1 MLTAII
7 MAGGSGERFWP
18 LSTSERPKQLLKI
31 FSDKT
36 MIRETVDRILPIIEA
51 ENIFI
56 ATNIIQAKEIE
67 KELSDIPREN
77 LIIEPAFKDTAAA
90 IGYSSLIIENRFKN
104 RLKDGEK
111 LEIVVLASDHLIKE
125 EEEFRKV
132 ILIAAKEATEN
143 GMIVTLGIKPDK
155 PETGYGYIEVKDDEI
170 ELNSIC
176 KVKRFREK
184 PSQELA
190 ESYLASGKYLW
201 NSGMFIFTTDTIFKN
216 FEVLMEEHSTI
227 FKEMKR
233 EFKENLTG
241 EELSSKVKKYF
252 DKFEKISID
261 FGIMEYSKNIRVIP
275 VDIGWNDIGSFNA
288 FDEIFEKD
296 ENGNVVR
303 GKEIRE
309 LDSKNN
315 IVISDDLNISLLG
328 IENLVIVKKDKELL
342 ITKKTKIQDI
352 YDESKQNYGAPKIT
366 KELCKSGEI
375 ISERTVG
382 KYYRLWCSMH
392 SNDMQTKWIQN

>member
-18 LSTSERPKQLLKI
+18 LSTPERPKQLLKI

-67 KELSDIPREN
+67 KELSDIPKEN
-77 LIIEPAFKDTAAA
+77 IIIEPAFKDTAAA

-111 LEIVVLASDHLIKE
+111 LEVVVLASDHLIKE

-132 ILIAAKEATEN
+132 ILIAAKEAKEN

-155 PETGYGYIEVKDDEI
+155 PETGYGYIEVKYDEI
-170 ELNSIC
+170 ELNSIY

-190 ESYLASGKYLW
+190 ESYLSSGKYLW
-201 NSGMFIFTTDTIFKN
+201 NSGMFIFTIDTIFKN
-216 FEVLMEEHSTI
+216 FEVLMEEHST
-227 FKEMKR
+227 

-241 EELSSKVKKYF
+241 EELSNKVKRYF

-342 ITKKTKIQDI
+342 ISKKNKTQEIKKIL
-352 YDESKQNYGAPKIT
+352 N
-366 KELCKSGEI
+366 
-375 ISERTVG
+375 R
-382 KYYRLWCSMH
+382 
-392 SNDMQTKWIQN
+392 

>member
-18 LSTSERPKQLLKI
+18 LSTPERPKQLLKI

-67 KELSDIPREN
+67 KELSDIPKEN
-77 LIIEPAFKDTAAA
+77 IIIEPAFKDTAAA

-111 LEIVVLASDHLIKE
+111 LEVVVLASDHLIKE

-132 ILIAAKEATEN
+132 ILIASKEAKEN

-216 FEVLMEEHSTI
+216 FEVLMEEHSSV
-227 FKEMKR
+227 FKEIEK

-241 EELSSKVKKYF
+241 EELSNKVKKYF

-309 LDSKNN
+309 LDSRNN

-328 IENLVIVKKDKELL
+328 IENLVIVKDKNNLL
-342 ITKKTKIQDI
+342 ISKKNRVQDI
-352 YDESKQNYGAPKIT
+352 KKIL
-366 KELCKSGEI
+366 KLRKGI
-375 ISERTVG
+375 
-382 KYYRLWCSMH
+382 L
-392 SNDMQTKWIQN
+392 

>member
-1 MLTAII
+1 MLTAVI

-18 LSTSERPKQLLKI
+18 LSTPERPKQLLKI

-67 KELSDIPREN
+67 KELSDIPKEN
-77 LIIEPAFKDTAAA
+77 IIIEPAFKDTAAA

-111 LEIVVLASDHLIKE
+111 LEVVVLASDHLIKE

-132 ILIAAKEATEN
+132 ILIASKEAKEN

-155 PETGYGYIEVKDDEI
+155 PETGYGYIEIKDDEI

-216 FEVLMEEHSTI
+216 FEVLMEEHSSV
-227 FKEMKR
+227 FKEIEK

-241 EELSSKVKKYF
+241 EELSSKVKNYF

-328 IENLVIVKKDKELL
+328 IENLVIVKNSNNLL
-342 ITKKTKIQDI
+342 ITKREKIQDI
-352 YDESKQNYGAPKIT
+352 KKLLKLNKKEIKQLKNQ
-366 KELCKSGEI
+366 
-375 ISERTVG
+375 
-382 KYYRLWCSMH
+382 H
-392 SNDMQTKWIQN
+392 